1 MKQIQPMI
9 DSLYRIEPLC
19 GLILINASN
28 NNIEVT
34 PTVYKTKTVNFHSMG
49 LPEIIYCIAKSIQ
62 KHEGIKIKIYSNIN
76 SENLN

>member
-1 MKQIQPMI
+1 MI
-9 DSLYRIEPLC
+9 DNLYRIEPLF

-28 NNIEVT
+28 NNIEAI
-34 PTVYKTKTVNFHSMG
+34 PTVYKTKTVNFQSMG

-62 KHEGIKIKIYSNIN
+62 KHEGTKIKIYNNIN